1 MRILL
6 ISTDN
11 VLSAI
16 VEDFGENN
24 DAPAIIYNED
34 PTPIRILSFFLSA
47 QPSVIIVDDDF
58 MAPNS
63 VTLIE
68 SIRNVNQKA
77 KIIFTTSD
85 SSLELGKKI
94 SQLGIYFYNIKPIVE
109 SEFKELL
116 DSIIKSKTH
125 QSY

>member
-1 MRILL
+1 MRLLL
-6 ISTDN
+6 ISADN
-11 VLSAI
+11 ELTAI
-16 VEDFGENN
+16 VENFGESSGSSV
-24 DAPAIIYNED
+24 IIYND
-34 PTPIRILSFFLSA
+34 DSTPIKILSSFLSS
-47 QPSVIIVDDDF
+47 QPSVIVIDDDF

-116 DSIIKSKTH
+116 DSIIKSKTQ